1 MIKEN
6 KLITIVGSLN
16 YDITTYLK
24 KIPSANETSISDN
37 VEYNLGGKGFNQCVS
52 VSKSLNN
59 TEELQIRMLGC
70 IGSDIYGKFFLDEL
84 TKRNVNSESIQI
96 IDKENTGVANIIV
109 ESENNHSNRIMVFAG
124 ANKHTVF
131 NESDL
136 DKTFNKNVEEF
147 VVLQNEIPDPI
158 SIIKYIENKTKNKF
172 IVYNPS
178 PFNAIDYP
186 ADFEWGKVDII
197 IVNEIEAFQLAY
209 HLSIVDDKAKPPTD
223 DSETFTDYFLDLSNK
238 ISDKIQSLNTINAL
252 IVTLGPKGLIYQNMK
267 TKKNHHLNA
276 SQLFSPPIDSTG
288 CGDTFLGYF
297 TSTFAKNFDADNID
311 ASILDSLK
319 VANSAAGIA
328 VTRKGAS
335 SSVPTRQEVRDLYK
349 I

>member
-59 TEELQIRMLGC
+59 TDELQIRMLGC

-136 DKTFNKNVEEF
+136 DKTFKKNVEE
-147 VVLQNEIPDPI
+147 
-158 SIIKYIENKTKNKF
+158 F

-252 IVTLGPKGLIYQNMK
+252 IVTLGPKGLIYQNIK
-267 TKKNHHLNA
+267 TKKNHHMNA